1 MAGNGGNVN
10 PAGGN
15 LGGAGGVSTTSPT
28 LLDATIDE
36 DAAVDWPLALPDA
49 ADVDA
54 GINEDAAV
62 DWPPVL
68 PDAAGVDAGGLP
80 NIVFIL
86 TDDLGYGDVS
96 LLNPKSKI
104 STPNLDRLGADG
116 MSFRDAHAS
125 AAVCTPTRY
134 GLLTGRYSWRSRLQ
148 SGVLWGWDTAL
159 IEPGRLTVA
168 ALLKQHGYDTAA
180 IGKWHLG
187 MDFAPHDPPSPTA
200 DPSYPDVDYTKPI
213 QNGPLTRGFDYYFG
227 ISASLDMPPYVYI
240 ENDRFTA
247 VPDAVFSGPAN
258 PGPIDSKGFAHAEV
272 LGRLAAKAVEYVT
285 SEASKPNRSP
295 FFLYLPLTAPH
306 EPILPTAQF
315 RGKSGAG
322 DYGDF
327 VVEVDTYVGQV
338 LQAIDDAGLASNT
351 LVFLTSDNGPES
363 PAYDRI
369 RDFGHYS
376 MGDWRGIKRDVW
388 EGGHRVPFLA
398 RWPGHI
404 PAGSTSDETICTTDF
419 MATAAAIVGA
429 QLPADAGEDSYNV
442 LPALLGA
449 TGAAP
454 IREATVFIGGGT
466 SYAIRQGPWL
476 LIDTFTGDGNAEP
489 AWFKEER
496 GYPPDNPAA
505 PGVLYDLDRDPQE
518 RTDLYPSNTAKA
530 LELKA
535 LLDTYRQ
542 STRSTPP

>member
-1 MAGNGGNVN
+1 M
-10 PAGGN
+10 
-15 LGGAGGVSTTSPT
+15 GGAGGASTTKPT
-28 LLDATIDE
+28 ELDASVNE
-36 DAAVDWPLALPDA
+36 DVALDWPSPALPDA
-49 ADVDA
+49 AGA
-54 GINEDAAV
+54 
-62 DWPPVL
+62 
-68 PDAAGVDAGGLP
+68 DAGGLP

-96 LLNPKSKI
+96 LFNPKSKI
-104 STPNLDRLGADG
+104 STPNLDRLGIDG
-116 MSFRDAHAS
+116 ATFRDAHAS

-148 SGVLWGWDTAL
+148 AGVLWGFDTAL
-159 IEPGRLTVA
+159 IEPDRLTVA
-168 ALLKQHGYDTAA
+168 SLLKQHGYDTAV

-187 MDFAPHDPPSPTA
+187 MDFALHDPPSSTA
-200 DPSYPDVDYTKPI
+200 DPNYPDVDYTKPI
-213 QNGPLTRGFDYYFG
+213 QNGPLARGFDYYFG

-247 VPDAVFSGPAN
+247 VPDVISYSPAWN
-258 PGPIDSKGFAHAEV
+258 PGPLDSTGFAHAEV

-285 SEASKPNRSP
+285 SEAGKPNRPP

-306 EPILPTAQF
+306 EPILPLAQF

-327 VVEVDTYVGQV
+327 VLEVDTYVGQV
-338 LQAIDDAGLASNT
+338 LQAIDDAGLVSNT
-351 LVFLTSDNGPES
+351 LVVLTSDNGPES
-363 PAYDRI
+363 PAYDVI
-369 RDFGHYS
+369 REFGHYS

-404 PAGSTSDETICTTDF
+404 PAGSTSNETICTTDL

-429 QLPADAGEDSYNV
+429 QLPAGAGEDSYNL

-476 LIDTFTGDGNAEP
+476 FIDTFTGDGNAEP
-489 AWFKEER
+489 AWFKDER

-505 PGVLYDLDRDPQE
+505 PGILYDLDHDPQE